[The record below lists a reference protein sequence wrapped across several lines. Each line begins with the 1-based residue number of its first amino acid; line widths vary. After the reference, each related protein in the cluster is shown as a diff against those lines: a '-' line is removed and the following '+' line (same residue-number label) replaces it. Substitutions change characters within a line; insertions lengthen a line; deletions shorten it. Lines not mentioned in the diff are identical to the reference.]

1 MAVSKEI
8 EFYCHVTL
16 LSLSPTD
23 STDIGM
29 WTLMSLS
36 PTESSVVGF
45 YCHVTL
51 LSLSS
56 TDSPVLLSRDS
67 VAFEFNGQSGFA
79 VT

>member
-1 MAVSKEI
+1 M
-8 EFYCHVTL
+8 TL
-16 LSLSPTD
+16 L
-23 STDIGM
+23 
-29 WTLMSLS
+29 SLS

-51 LSLSS
+51 LPLSS
-56 TDSPVLLSRDS
+56 TDSRVLLSRDS